1 MGAETTPT
9 PSTAPEQGDIEAYV
23 EERLFSDTIDSL
35 AAHIDRKQAL
45 ADPFR
50 YSILYLLYER
60 ERMPRKQLANATGLE
75 SSGLQHHLRDL
86 LDANLIAE
94 SPTPDG
100 ADGRLTYYR
109 ITTLGNQEIN
119 ADVRNITGMDSD

>member
-1 MGAETTPT
+1 MGAETTPPPATT
-9 PSTAPEQGDIEAYV
+9 PEEGDIEAYV

-35 AAHIDRKQAL
+35 EAHIDRKRAL

-50 YSILYLLYER
+50 YSILYLLYEC
-60 ERMPRKQLANATGLE
+60 ERMPRTQLAKATGLE

-94 SPTPDG
+94 APTPDG

-109 ITTLGNQEIN
+109 ITTLGKQEI
-119 ADVRNITGMDSD
+119 AGDVRNITGSDAE